1 MSKVGIDLAR
11 QQCFNHPGR
20 EAIVRCPS
28 CHRDFCRE
36 CVTEH
41 DDRYLCSACLRA
53 QAGEE
58 ANKSSPRRR
67 RFPTGAFMALA
78 GLLTAWLVYYASAQY
93 LVLRSNA
100 DQSYRVWHAR

>member
-1 MSKVGIDLAR
+1 MTDLAR

-28 CHRDFCRE
+28 CHRDYCRE

-41 DDRYLCSACLRA
+41 DDRYLCSACLRVE
-53 QAGEE
+53 AGKGEHT
-58 ANKSSPRRR
+58 RRR
-67 RFPTGAFMALA
+67 VRVPVGAFMALT
-78 GLLTAWLVYYASAQY
+78 GLLTAWVVYYASAQY
-93 LVLRSNA
+93 LVLKSGA

>member
-1 MSKVGIDLAR
+1 MSDLAR

-28 CHRDFCRE
+28 CRRDFCRE

-53 QAGEE
+53 E
-58 ANKSSPRRR
+58 AARDARPKRRLR
-67 RFPTGAFMALA
+67 LPMGVLLGMV
-78 GLLTAWLVYYASAQY
+78 GLLTAWTVYYAAAQY
-93 LVLRSNA
+93 LILRNSS
-100 DQSYRVWHAR
+100 DHSYRVWHAR

>member
-1 MSKVGIDLAR
+1 MNDLAR

-28 CHRDFCRE
+28 CHRDYCRE

-41 DDRYLCSACLRA
+41 DDRYLCSACLRLRAA
-53 QAGEE
+53 QDHRP
-58 ANKSSPRRR
+58 PRRIR
-67 RFPTGAFMALA
+67 LPIGAFMAVA
-78 GLLTAWLVYYASAQY
+78 GLLTAWVVYYASAQY
-93 LVLRSNA
+93 LTLRSGA